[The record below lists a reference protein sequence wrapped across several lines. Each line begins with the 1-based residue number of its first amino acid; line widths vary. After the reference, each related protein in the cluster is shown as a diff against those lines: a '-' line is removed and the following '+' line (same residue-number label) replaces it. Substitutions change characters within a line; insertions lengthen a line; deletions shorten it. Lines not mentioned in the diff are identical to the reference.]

1 MMENCNIHTLHQ
13 LHCQL
18 EFQITLRINSFK
30 SVWNHA
36 PEEYLLL
43 ELLFCLLTPQSNA
56 NLCWEKVLELFNSG
70 KLYSGTVDAISSIIN
85 PVRFKNNKAKYIKK
99 AINFFGDSSLKKFL
113 QGNDIYT
120 IRDRLIKTVDGL
132 GYKEASHFLRNIGI
146 GLELAILDR
155 HILRCL
161 KDFRVIDTI
170 PDALTPQRYK
180 DIEHSMQDFC
190 KSINIPISHLDFI
203 FWYLKKGALF
213 K

>member
-1 MMENCNIHTLHQ
+1 MENCNIFTLHQ
-13 LHCQL
+13 LHHQL
-18 EFQITLRINSFK
+18 EYQIILRINSFK
-30 SVWNHA
+30 SIWNDA
-36 PEEYLLL
+36 SELYLLL

-70 KLYSGTVDAISSIIN
+70 KLYSGTVDKISSIIN

-120 IRDRLIKTVDGL
+120 IRDTLVKTVDGL

-161 KDFRVIDTI
+161 KDFHVIDTI
-170 PDALTPQRYK
+170 PEALTPQRYK

-203 FWYLKKGALF
+203 FWYIKKGALF